1 MKKEDKKQER
11 IENYRED
18 EKRNERSRVQGIF
31 RDYLYSEG
39 KRHGTRDCRAVLYY
53 SIYHLHTSLG
63 EGRFCHRQQKS
74 GSFSWAVLC
83 IDLHS

>member
-11 IENYRED
+11 IENY
-18 EKRNERSRVQGIF
+18 ERTRKEMKEAGYKESSGII
-31 RDYLYSEG
+31 SI
-39 KRHGTRDCRAVLYY
+39 